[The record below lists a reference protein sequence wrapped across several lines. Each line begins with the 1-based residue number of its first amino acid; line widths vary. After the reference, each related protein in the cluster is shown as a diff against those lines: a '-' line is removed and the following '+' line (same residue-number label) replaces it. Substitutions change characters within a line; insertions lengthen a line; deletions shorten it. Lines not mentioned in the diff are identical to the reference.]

1 MGKPLK
7 YRGFSLQSMRAIM
20 LAHVETYKVDMY
32 SHVDSHTHSKA
43 KNKTK
48 QTKIIFKKKTN
59 KKTLVSTPVYFW
71 SATIGTNGQFCL
83 RTSIQT
89 SMQC

>member
-1 MGKPLK
+1 
-7 YRGFSLQSMRAIM
+7 
-20 LAHVETYKVDMY
+20 MY

-59 KKTLVSTPVYFW
+59 KKHWCPHQCISGLPQLEQTGN
-71 SATIGTNGQFCL
+71 SASAPASKHQCNVKGVKACNGTESCW
-83 RTSIQT
+83 
-89 SMQC
+89 